1 MRTLV
6 IPQAAVRDE
15 GSVEI
20 ARVWIAER
28 GLHCALN
35 VGMYA
40 EAGVQRETSAWGIIL
55 ADIAGHIA
63 DALSKDGLGNRAD
76 LFQAIVESFIEET
89 ATPSSAL
96 TGEAAPKV
104 S

>member
-1 MRTLV
+1 MRALV

-15 GSVEI
+15 GSVEV

-28 GLHCALN
+28 GLHCAFK

-55 ADIAGHIA
+55 ADMAGHVA
-63 DALSKDGLGNRAD
+63 DALSKDGMGNRAE
-76 LFQAIVESFIEET
+76 LFQAILESFIEET
-89 ATPSSAL
+89 AAPSSAL